1 MTAQIEFRGKSGAAY
16 RYSDLQSGRLLP
28 GTAGNFV
35 FVRDAPDGAVLL
47 YAGETNDLLTGMDA
61 GWSDAVSR
69 HGATH
74 RLMRL
79 NVSSQIRRAE
89 QEDLVSAHNPPMNP
103 PGGVLHT
110 AAG

>member
-16 RYSDLQSGRLLP
+16 RYSDMQNGKVLP

-35 FVRDAPDGAVLL
+35 FVRDGAQGATLV
-47 YAGETNDLLTGMDA
+47 YAGETNDLLTGMDD
-61 GWSDAVSR
+61 GWAEAVSR

-79 NVSSQIRRAE
+79 NVSSQTRRDE
-89 QEDLVSAHNPPMNP
+89 QVDLVEAHNPPMNP
-103 PGGVLHT
+103 PSDESKT
-110 AAG
+110 AAS